1 MWEGR
6 QVLGTIFVRWRRKR
20 FDCRLFLFSHRYWF
34 IFPTVPLIEVVSYA
48 VIEFRLGVRISAST
62 CFNLWYLINMQ
73 LCTIGSTCYI
83 REAFYFETSN
93 GLKYK
98 TPVLVN

>member
-34 IFPTVPLIEVVSYA
+34 IFPTVPIIEAVSYTL
-48 VIEFRLGVRISAST
+48 IEFRLGARISAST
-62 CFNLWYLINMQ
+62 CFIPWHLYRYSK
-73 LCTIGSTCYI
+73 IGSPFDTVKHFI
-83 REAFYFETSN
+83 MKLHNIQAMVENTR
-93 GLKYK
+93 LW
-98 TPVLVN
+98 